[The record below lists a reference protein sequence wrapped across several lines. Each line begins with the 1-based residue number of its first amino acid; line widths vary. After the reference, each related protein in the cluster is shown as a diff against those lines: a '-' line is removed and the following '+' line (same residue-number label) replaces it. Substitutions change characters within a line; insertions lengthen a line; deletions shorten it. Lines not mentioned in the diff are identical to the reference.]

1 MNEDVSRR
9 SFLKTTTAA
18 ITAVVASPSGAACQ
32 KSRAARNLNDSEMAE
47 RIDALI
53 KELVADDKFSGCA
66 LIARDGKPLLRK
78 AYGLASKEFNVPNK
92 PDTKFNVASMGKMF
106 TGVAVAQL
114 AEKGKLSFTDTI
126 RKHLPDYPRETAERV
141 TLHHLLTHTSG
152 MGSYWKNEFHEANHA
167 RFRRI
172 QDYFPLF
179 AGDPLQFRPGE
190 NWSYS
195 NAGFMTLGAI
205 IEKVSG
211 RSYFDYAR
219 EQVFAKAGMRNTD
232 FYEADRVTP
241 NLAAGYTKQNRYL
254 PGSKEWTS
262 NIFISPVKGSP
273 AGGAYSTVDD
283 LLAFDAALR
292 SHKLLGQQHVETVLT
307 GQIEYR
313 PGAKYAY
320 GFANEWVNGERIV
333 FHDGGAEGISA
344 QLDMYPES
352 GYTVAVL
359 SNYDHPA
366 IAPIVETSREL
377 IAGRN

>member
-1 MNEDVSRR
+1 MNEDVTRR

-18 ITAVVASPSGAACQ
+18 IATVVATPAGAACQ
-32 KSRAARNLNDSEMAE
+32 KSRATKKPNDAELAE

-53 KELVADDKFSGCA
+53 KKLAARDEFSGCA

-78 AYGLASKEFNVPNK
+78 ASGSASKEFNVPNQ

-114 AEKGKLSFTDTI
+114 AEQGKLSFTDTI
-126 RKHLPDYPRETAERV
+126 RKHLPDYPRETADQI
-141 TLHHLLTHTSG
+141 TIHHLLTHTSG
-152 MGSYWKNEFHEANHA
+152 MGSYWKDEFHEANHA

-179 AGDPLQFRPGE
+179 MGDALQFSPGE
-190 NWSYS
+190 KWSYS

-205 IEKVSG
+205 IEKASG
-211 RSYFDYAR
+211 QSYFDYVR
-219 EQVFAKAGMRNTD
+219 DQVFFRAGMRNTD

-254 PGSKEWTS
+254 PGSTEWTH

-283 LLAFDAALR
+283 LMAFDAALR
-292 SHKLLGQQHVETVLT
+292 SYKLLGQQYAETVLT
-307 GQIEYR
+307 GKIEYR

-320 GFANEWVNGERIV
+320 GFANEWVNGERII
-333 FHDGGAEGISA
+333 FHDGGANGVSA

-352 GYTVAVL
+352 GYVVAVL

-366 IAPIVETSREL
+366 IAPIVETSRGL
-377 IAGRN
+377 ITGRD